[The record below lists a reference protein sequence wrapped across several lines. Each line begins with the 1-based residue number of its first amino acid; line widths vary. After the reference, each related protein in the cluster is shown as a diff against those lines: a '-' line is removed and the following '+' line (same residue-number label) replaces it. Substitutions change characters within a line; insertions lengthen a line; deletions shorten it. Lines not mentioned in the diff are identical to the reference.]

1 MKAFKRLNPKQKQL
15 VVVGGALAAALAV
28 ITVAMSS
35 QPTTNNYRSA
45 ESSIRHVLTDRDS
58 REVTIDSLATQLSA
72 TQNQNQELT
81 ERFQRLQAEIRAGS
95 ESGIPA
101 AMTRE
106 LDNLSRELDLI
117 REENRLLREQT
128 ETLNLAAIVE
138 MQEAQN
144 QRYQEQSS
152 ERAPTPP
159 PADVE
164 RDVER
169 DVVNAT
175 PPATTASDPF
185 GAPASRVDTDQVFQ
199 QRPVTRRAASG
210 DAAGAEGEGEA
221 AAPRLSI
228 TTFYQEDHPADQ
240 FEEAATPPVYLPSGS
255 IISGVLLNG
264 IDAPTSQG
272 ARRDPFPVSVRVKK
286 DAILP
291 NHYSAN
297 VKECFMLV
305 SGHGDLSTER
315 AFLRGNSISC
325 ITNSGDTIETEL
337 RGYIVGEDGKAG
349 LRGRLVSKQGA
360 LIARSMVAG
369 FFSGASQAFNVSPVP
384 VLNTSS
390 NNSGQQEYQRNYSPD
405 LVEGAAAQGAS
416 QALDRVAQFYIDAAE
431 QIFPVVEIDVGR
443 EVDLILTQGLN
454 MSPIDIAAN

>member
-1 MKAFKRLNPKQKQL
+1 M
-15 VVVGGALAAALAV
+15 
-28 ITVAMSS
+28 
-35 QPTTNNYRSA
+35 
-45 ESSIRHVLTDRDS
+45 
-58 REVTIDSLATQLSA
+58 
-72 TQNQNQELT
+72 
-81 ERFQRLQAEIRAGS
+81 
-95 ESGIPA
+95 
-101 AMTRE
+101 
-106 LDNLSRELDLI
+106 
-117 REENRLLREQT
+117 
-128 ETLNLAAIVE
+128 
-138 MQEAQN
+138 
-144 QRYQEQSS
+144 
-152 ERAPTPP
+152 
-159 PADVE
+159 
-164 RDVER
+164 
-169 DVVNAT
+169 
-175 PPATTASDPF
+175 
-185 GAPASRVDTDQVFQ
+185 
-199 QRPVTRRAASG
+199 
-210 DAAGAEGEGEA
+210 
-221 AAPRLSI
+221 
-228 TTFYQEDHPADQ
+228 
-240 FEEAATPPVYLPSGS
+240 
-255 IISGVLLNG
+255 LLNG